1 MRNLLPRSRTVRTSW
16 RNARRAEARTADAA
30 LGACVDDESHADRYL
45 ADGAAFERL
54 TRKQGNCCGALEQR
68 ANHTAESTASLRP
81 RRSLLQSCS
90 RCLALLFRCADGIL
104 STATCCY
111 SCSCQSPLTPG
122 RRSRGEIASASGTRF
137 CCRAATGPL
146 EAYCRQT
153 IDTPC
158 ASTQYTYPNVS
169 QRCNPDISRCGSRVH
184 LARLP
189 PPPLSRSVLSELP
202 LMLLW
207 ILRTRG
213 RAQQPCRQWTAGI
226 MASPQPPGDPN
237 RPPGGGGIPGPALG
251 GKADPSASAS
261 GSGSGGA
268 SGSGAPQQ
276 VRSMSDDCAIGEQ
289 FCSCPTRH
297 LTLHDLGLLL
307 TQVVCPST

>member
-90 RCLALLFRCADGIL
+90 RCLALLFCCADGIL

-146 EAYCRQT
+146 EAYCRKT
-153 IDTPC
+153 IDRPLRFD
-158 ASTQYTYPNVS
+158 AVQLTQGAS
-169 QRCNPDISRCGSRVH
+169 QRCC
-184 LARLP
+184 
-189 PPPLSRSVLSELP
+189 
-202 LMLLW
+202 
-207 ILRTRG
+207 
-213 RAQQPCRQWTAGI
+213 TAI
-226 MASPQPPGDPN
+226 ALCP
-237 RPPGGGGIPGPALG
+237 RPPFACMSVSSTTPTPLYPA
-251 GKADPSASAS
+251 AYQSECAPHAPVESMQDERT
-261 GSGSGGA
+261 GA
-268 SGSGAPQQ
+268 GDSRA
-276 VRSMSDDCAIGEQ
+276 
-289 FCSCPTRH
+289 
-297 LTLHDLGLLL
+297 
-307 TQVVCPST
+307 